1 MRIPEFTA
9 EASLRNSRGQYQAQ
23 VSVGSVTPGS
33 VQAQHLGPGCWCT
46 EWDWPLVGPAGHR
59 EPVKTCLQWFCP
71 PKPPPI
77 FYGDGGPT

>member
-33 VQAQHLGPGCWCT
+33 VQAQHLGPGCWCSEPDYKRVCT
-46 EWDWPLVGPAGHR
+46 GGHCKMV
-59 EPVKTCLQWFCP
+59 EVCNQWSCP